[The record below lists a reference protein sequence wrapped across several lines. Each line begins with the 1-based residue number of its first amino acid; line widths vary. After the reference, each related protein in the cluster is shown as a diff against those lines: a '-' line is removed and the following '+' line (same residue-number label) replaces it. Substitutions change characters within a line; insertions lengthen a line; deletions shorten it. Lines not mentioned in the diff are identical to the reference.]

1 MKMKRII
8 ILSAIAVITA
18 GCFQGKG
25 SETGPQETLE
35 TFYRSLCSGN
45 FDEVEKLCMK
55 PEMDEYL
62 DNFRKVWEK
71 TDSTTAA
78 IASDMLSEMSIEVI
92 DQEKDG
98 QIRTIFYELTAT
110 DGQNKEKVATLR
122 KEEGAWKIEAITD
135 RH

>member
-8 ILSAIAVITA
+8 VLATVAVISA
-18 GCFQGKG
+18 GCFLGNK
-25 SETGPQETLE
+25 SEIGPQETLE
-35 TFYRSLCSGN
+35 MFYRSLCCGDLDGAGN
-45 FDEVEKLCMK
+45 LCHK
-55 PEMDEYL
+55 PGMDGYL
-62 DNFRKVWEK
+62 ENFRTAWEK

-78 IASDMLSEMSIEVI
+78 IASDMLSEMSIEVT

-98 QIRTIFYELTAT
+98 QTRTIFYELTAT